1 MGALFGWIQG
11 LYEWTISWAGTPH
24 GTAALGLIAFAE
36 SSFFPIPPDV
46 LLIALALGRPDL
58 AFWYAAVSTAG
69 SVVGGAAG
77 YAIGYWGG
85 RPVIERFFGRSKVD
99 LVHGLFQKY
108 EAWAV
113 GIAGFTP
120 IPYKVFTIG
129 AGVFYVNFRV
139 FMLVSVV
146 SRGARFFLV
155 ATLLFMF
162 GPPIRQFIE
171 RYFEWLT
178 VLLVVGIIG
187 GFVALR
193 RLAPYAVGVAHGRTG
208 KG

>member
-69 SVVGGAAG
+69 SVVGGAVG
-77 YAIGYWGG
+77 YGIGYWGG
-85 RPVIERFFGRSKVD
+85 KPVIERFFGRSKVD

-139 FMLVSVV
+139 FMLASVV

>member
-1 MGALFGWIQG
+1 MGALFGWIHG
-11 LYEWTISWAGTPH
+11 LYEWTVGWAGTPH

-69 SVVGGAAG
+69 SAAGGVVGYG
-77 YAIGYWGG
+77 IGYWGG
-85 RPVIERFFGRSKVD
+85 RPVVERFFGRPKLE
-99 LVHGLFQKY
+99 LVHRLFQKY

-129 AGVFYVNFRV
+129 AGVFYVDFRV
-139 FMLVSVV
+139 FVLVSVV

-155 ATLLFMF
+155 AALLFVF
-162 GPPIRQFIE
+162 GAPIRQFIE

-187 GFVALR
+187 GFVVLR
-193 RLAPYAVGVAHGRTG
+193 RLAPYAAGAAHGPTG

>member
-1 MGALFGWIQG
+1 MSLILGWVHG
-11 LYEWTISWAGTPH
+11 LYEWTIGWAGTPY

-46 LLIALALGRPDL
+46 LLIALSLGRSDL

-69 SVVGGAAG
+69 SVLGGAAG
-77 YAIGYWGG
+77 YGIGYWGG
-85 RPVIERFFGRSKVD
+85 RPIVERLLGPTRVET
-99 LVHGLFQKY
+99 VHRLFQRY

-129 AGVFYVNFRV
+129 AGVFYVNVRL
-139 FMLVSVV
+139 FMLFSMI
-146 SRGARFFLV
+146 SRGARFFLI
-155 ATLLFMF
+155 AALLWSF

-171 RYFEWLT
+171 RHFEWLT
-178 VLLVVGIIG
+178 VLLVVGIVG

-193 RLAPYAVGVAHGRTG
+193 RLAPNAARAAAGSSQRG
-208 KG
+208 

>member
-1 MGALFGWIQG
+1 MGVRFSWIRG
-11 LYEWTISWAGTPH
+11 LYEWTIGWAGTPH

-46 LLIALALGRPDL
+46 LLIALSLGRPDL

-69 SVVGGAAG
+69 SVLGGAAG

-85 RPVIERFFGRSKVD
+85 RPVVEWLFGRSKVE
-99 LVHGLFQKY
+99 LVHRLFQKY

-139 FMLVSVV
+139 FILSSVI

-155 ATLLFMF
+155 AALLFAF

-171 RYFEWLT
+171 QHFEWLT

-193 RLAPYAVGVAHGRTG
+193 RLAPRAVRATAGPMQRG
-208 KG
+208 

>member
-1 MGALFGWIQG
+1 MGVLFSWIRG
-11 LYEWTISWAGTPH
+11 LYEWTIGWAGTPH

-46 LLIALALGRPDL
+46 LLIALSLGRPDL

-69 SVVGGAAG
+69 SVLGGAAG

-85 RPVIERFFGRSKVD
+85 RPVVEWLFGRSKVE
-99 LVHGLFQKY
+99 LVHRLFQKY

-139 FMLVSVV
+139 FILSSVI

-155 ATLLFMF
+155 AALLFAF

-171 RYFEWLT
+171 QHFEWLT

-193 RLAPYAVGVAHGRTG
+193 RLAPRAVRATAGPMQRG
-208 KG
+208 

>member
-1 MGALFGWIQG
+1 MGVLFSWIRG
-11 LYEWTISWAGTPH
+11 LYEWTIGWAGTPH

-46 LLIALALGRPDL
+46 LLIALSLGRPDL

-69 SVVGGAAG
+69 SVLGGGAG

-85 RPVIERFFGRSKVD
+85 RPVVEWLFGRSKVE
-99 LVHGLFQKY
+99 LVHRLFQKY

-139 FMLVSVV
+139 FILSSVI

-155 ATLLFMF
+155 AALLFAF

-171 RYFEWLT
+171 QHFEWLT

-193 RLAPYAVGVAHGRTG
+193 RLAPRAVRATAGPMQRG
-208 KG
+208 

>member
-1 MGALFGWIQG
+1 MGAPFGWIYG

-24 GTAALGLIAFAE
+24 GTVALGLIAFAE

-85 RPVIERFFGRSKVD
+85 RPVVERLFGRSKIEM
-99 LVHGLFQKY
+99 VHRLFQKY

-139 FMLVSVV
+139 FVLASVV

-155 ATLLFMF
+155 AALLFLF

-171 RYFEWLT
+171 RHFEWLT

-193 RLAPYAVGVAHGRTG
+193 RLAPRAARAVAGPAPRG
-208 KG
+208 

>member
-1 MGALFGWIQG
+1 VAWIHA
-11 LYEWTISWAGTPH
+11 LYEWTLSWAGTPH
-24 GTAALGLIAFAE
+24 GTAALAAIAFAE

-69 SVVGGAAG
+69 STVGGAAG

-85 RPVIERFFGRSKVD
+85 RPVAEWLFGRTRME
-99 LVHGLFQKY
+99 LVHRLFQKY

-139 FMLVSVV
+139 FILASVI

-155 ATLLFMF
+155 AALLFTF

-171 RYFEWLT
+171 QHFEWLT

-193 RLAPYAVGVAHGRTG
+193 HLALRAVRATTG
-208 KG
+208 PIERG

>member
-1 MGALFGWIQG
+1 MGVFFSGIRG

-46 LLIALALGRPDL
+46 LLIALSLGRPDL
-58 AFWYAAVSTAG
+58 AFWYAAVSTVG
-69 SVVGGAAG
+69 SVAGGAAG

-85 RPVIERFFGRSKVD
+85 RPVVEWLFGRSKVE
-99 LVHGLFQKY
+99 LVHRLFQKY

-139 FMLVSVV
+139 FILSSVI

-155 ATLLFMF
+155 AALLFAF

-171 RYFEWLT
+171 QHFEWLT

-193 RLAPYAVGVAHGRTG
+193 HLAPRAVRATAGPMQRG
-208 KG
+208 

>member
-1 MGALFGWIQG
+1 MGALFGWIHG
-11 LYEWTISWAGTPH
+11 LYGWTISWAGTPH
-24 GTAALGLIAFAE
+24 GAAALGLIAFAE

-69 SVVGGAAG
+69 SVAGGAVG
-77 YAIGYWGG
+77 YGIGYWGG
-85 RPVIERFFGRSKVD
+85 KPIVERFFGRAKAE
-99 LVHGLFQKY
+99 LVHRFFQKY

-139 FMLVSVV
+139 FMLASVV

-155 ATLLFMF
+155 AALLFMF
-162 GPPIRQFIE
+162 GAPIRQFIE

-193 RLAPYAVGVAHGRTG
+193 RLASYAVGVAHGRTG

>member
-1 MGALFGWIQG
+1 MGVRFSWIRG
-11 LYEWTISWAGTPH
+11 LYEWTIGWAGTPH

-46 LLIALALGRPDL
+46 LLIALSLGRPDL

-69 SVVGGAAG
+69 SVLGGAAG

-85 RPVIERFFGRSKVD
+85 RPVVEWLFGRSKVE
-99 LVHGLFQKY
+99 LVHRLFQKY

-139 FMLVSVV
+139 FILSSVI

-155 ATLLFMF
+155 AALLFTF
-162 GPPIRQFIE
+162 GPSIRQFIE
-171 RYFEWLT
+171 QHFEWLT

-193 RLAPYAVGVAHGRTG
+193 RLAPRAVRATAGPMQRG
-208 KG
+208 

>member
-1 MGALFGWIQG
+1 MGILFGWIHG
-11 LYEWTISWAGTPH
+11 LYGWTIGWAGTPH

-69 SVVGGAAG
+69 SVAGGAAG

-85 RPVIERFFGRSKVD
+85 RPVVERLFGRSKVE
-99 LVHGLFQKY
+99 LVHRLFQKY

-129 AGVFYVNFRV
+129 AGVFYVNVRV
-139 FMLVSVV
+139 FVLASLI

-155 ATLLFMF
+155 AGLLFAF
-162 GPPIRQFIE
+162 GPSIRQFIE
-171 RYFEWLT
+171 QHFEWLT
-178 VLLVVGIIG
+178 VLLVVGIVG
-187 GFVALR
+187 GFVALK
-193 RLAPYAVGVAHGRTG
+193 RLAPRAVRTTARPLQRG
-208 KG
+208 

>member
-1 MGALFGWIQG
+1 MGALFGWIHG

-85 RPVIERFFGRSKVD
+85 RPVVERLFGRSKVEM
-99 LVHGLFQKY
+99 VHRLFQKH

-139 FMLVSVV
+139 FVLASVV

-155 ATLLFMF
+155 AALLFAF

-171 RYFEWLT
+171 RHFEWLT
-178 VLLVVGIIG
+178 VLLVVGVIG
-187 GFVALR
+187 GFVVLR
-193 RLAPYAVGVAHGRTG
+193 RLAPHAARAAAGPAPRG
-208 KG
+208 

>member
-1 MGALFGWIQG
+1 MDVLFGWIRG
-11 LYEWTISWAGTPH
+11 LYEWTIGWAGTSH

-58 AFWYAAVSTAG
+58 AFWYATVSTAG
-69 SVVGGAAG
+69 SVAGGAAG

-85 RPVIERFFGRSKVD
+85 RPVVERLFGRSKVE
-99 LVHGLFQKY
+99 LVHRLFQKY

-129 AGVFYVNFRV
+129 AGVFYVNARV
-139 FMLVSVV
+139 FVLASLI

-155 ATLLFMF
+155 AGLLFAF
-162 GPPIRQFIE
+162 GPPIRQFIDQH
-171 RYFEWLT
+171 FEWLT
-178 VLLVVGIIG
+178 VLLVVGIVG
-187 GFVALR
+187 GFVALK
-193 RLAPYAVGVAHGRTG
+193 RLAPRAVGTTTRPLQRG
-208 KG
+208 

>member
-1 MGALFGWIQG
+1 MSVLFGGVRW

-24 GTAALGLIAFAE
+24 GTAALGVIAFAE
-36 SSFFPIPPDV
+36 SSFFPVPPDV
-46 LLIALALGRPDL
+46 LLIALSLGRPDL
-58 AFWYAAVSTAG
+58 AFWYASVSTAG
-69 SVVGGAAG
+69 SVVGGVAG

-85 RPVIERFFGRSKVD
+85 RPIVARLFGSSKLE
-99 LVHGLFQKY
+99 LVHRYFQKY

-139 FMLVSVV
+139 FVLVSAL

-155 ATLLFMF
+155 AALLFLF
-162 GPPIRQFIE
+162 GPPVRQFIE
-171 RYFEWLT
+171 QHFEALT
-178 VLLVVGIIG
+178 ILLVAGIIG
-187 GFVALR
+187 GFLALR
-193 RLAPYAVGVAHGRTG
+193 RLAPRAVSAASERSQ

>member
-1 MGALFGWIQG
+1 MSAIFGWIYR
-11 LYEWTISWAGTPH
+11 LYDWTISWAGTPH

-36 SSFFPIPPDV
+36 SSVFPIPPDV
-46 LLIALALGRPDL
+46 LLIALSLGRPDL
-58 AFWYAAVSTAG
+58 AFWYAAVSTLG
-69 SVVGGAAG
+69 SVAGGIAG

-85 RPVIERFFGRSKVD
+85 RPVVVRLFGRSRVEM
-99 LVHGLFQKY
+99 VHRYFQRY

-139 FMLVSVV
+139 FILVSVI

-162 GPPIRQFIE
+162 GPPIRRFIE
-171 RYFEWLT
+171 QHFEWLT
-178 VLLVVGIIG
+178 VLLVVGVIA
-187 GFVALR
+187 GFVGLKYLTPR
-193 RLAPYAVGVAHGRTG
+193 PVRTAAG
-208 KG
+208 PNRGG

>member
-1 MGALFGWIQG
+1 MGALFGWVHG

-58 AFWYAAVSTAG
+58 AFWYATVSTAG
-69 SVVGGAAG
+69 SVAGGAAG
-77 YAIGYWGG
+77 YGIGYWGG
-85 RPVIERFFGRSKVD
+85 RPVVEWLFGRSKVE
-99 LVHGLFQKY
+99 LVHRLFQRY

-129 AGVFYVNFRV
+129 AGVFYVKFPV
-139 FMLVSVV
+139 FLVASAL

-155 ATLLFMF
+155 AALLFTF
-162 GPPIRQFIE
+162 GPPIREFVE

-187 GFVALR
+187 GFVVLR
-193 RLAPYAVGVAHGRTG
+193 HLVPRAVGAAARTG
-208 KG
+208 RG

>member
-11 LYEWTISWAGTPH
+11 LYGWTISWAGTPH
-24 GTAALGLIAFAE
+24 GAAALGLIAFAE

-85 RPVIERFFGRSKVD
+85 KPVIERFFGRSKVD

-139 FMLVSVV
+139 FMLASVV

-155 ATLLFMF
+155 ATLLFIF

>member
-1 MGALFGWIQG
+1 MGVFFSWIHG
-11 LYEWTISWAGTPH
+11 LYEWTIGWAGTPH

-46 LLIALALGRPDL
+46 LLIALSLGRPDL

-69 SVVGGAAG
+69 SVLGGAAG

-85 RPVIERFFGRSKVD
+85 RPVVEWLFGRSKVE
-99 LVHGLFQKY
+99 LVHRLFQKY

-139 FMLVSVV
+139 FILSSVI

-155 ATLLFMF
+155 AALLFAF
-162 GPPIRQFIE
+162 GPAIRQFIE
-171 RYFEWLT
+171 QHFEWLT

-193 RLAPYAVGVAHGRTG
+193 RLAPRAVRATAGPMQRG
-208 KG
+208 

>member
-1 MGALFGWIQG
+1 MSVLFGWVRW

-24 GTAALGLIAFAE
+24 GTAALGVIAFAE
-36 SSFFPIPPDV
+36 SSFFPVPPDV
-46 LLIALALGRPDL
+46 LLIALSLGRPDL
-58 AFWYAAVSTAG
+58 AFWYASVSTAG
-69 SVVGGAAG
+69 SVVGGVAG

-85 RPVIERFFGRSKVD
+85 RPIVAWLFGPSKLE
-99 LVHGLFQKY
+99 LVHRYFQKY

-139 FMLVSVV
+139 FVLVSAL

-155 ATLLFMF
+155 AALLFWF
-162 GPPIRQFIE
+162 GPPIREFIE
-171 RYFEWLT
+171 QHFEGLT
-178 VLLVVGIIG
+178 ILLVAGIIG
-187 GFVALR
+187 GFLALR
-193 RLAPYAVGVAHGRTG
+193 HLAPRPVSAASERSQ

>member
-1 MGALFGWIQG
+1 MSALFGWIYG

-24 GTAALGLIAFAE
+24 GTTALGLIAFAE

-46 LLIALALGRPDL
+46 LLIALSLGRPDL
-58 AFWYAAVSTAG
+58 AFWYATVSTAG
-69 SVVGGAAG
+69 SVAGGAAG

-85 RPVIERFFGRSKVD
+85 RPVVEWLFGRSKVE
-99 LVHGLFQKY
+99 LVHRLFQKY

-139 FMLVSVV
+139 FVLASVI

-155 ATLLFMF
+155 AALLFTF

-171 RYFEWLT
+171 QHFEWLT
-178 VLLVVGIIG
+178 VLLVVGILG
-187 GFVALR
+187 GFIALR
-193 RLAPYAVGVAHGRTG
+193 HLAPRVARATTEPLQRG
-208 KG
+208 